1 MIKLNMNLPPDIA
14 RRFVE
19 DMEAFYA
26 EPNAIKQ
33 DEIAARQLHILRE
46 HRKPRDPKLRLS
58 DVKELFAQRAGTG
71 ETKEVISRQKGALL
85 SSLPKFIVAL

>member
-19 DMEAFYA
+19 DIEAFYA

-46 HRKPRDPKLRLS
+46 HRKPRDPKLRLP
-58 DVKELFAQRAGTG
+58 ELEAGT
-71 ETKEVISRQKGALL
+71 VARSNALASLDNIRWVMVSRNLH
-85 SSLPKFIVAL
+85 P